1 LGWGILRVRRT
12 RGLRLWQLA
21 DMSGL
26 HPNYIGDIERGERN
40 VGMITIFKLA
50 HALGAHP
57 ADLMDVIS

>member
-1 LGWGILRVRRT
+1 M
-12 RGLRLWQLA
+12 A

-57 ADLMDVIS
+57 ADLMDVIA